1 MVHPLAVYT
10 LEQADTLQL
19 THQGCA
25 VALLLVV
32 QDVHAALIQHI
43 RDALLRDAVVVSDSI
58 VEVGV
63 GGQPAQIVAAERTEV
78 PLVLHIACEELLAA
92 GLDVLLQHIVH
103 LGADVLAVQDLA
115 ALTIDDL
122 ALLVHDVVVFQDVLA
137 DLEVPALEL
146 LLGRLDGAGDHP
158 VLDGGV
164 LVDAQRTHQA
174 LHAVAAEQTH
184 QIVLEAQIE
193 AGCTGVAL
201 TACTAAQLV
210 VDTAALVTLSTDD
223 EQTASSAHLFSFRFG
238 QGLVLS
244 IQLLEPLADSQNV
257 GVGSLTMAVGLDEQQ
272 LHGCGQ
278 SLLGLFRVQQL
289 LAEVLF
295 AHLGLCHILGVAAQH
310 NIGTT
315 ASHVGGDGDGP
326 LLTGLCDDLCLT
338 LVVLCVQ
345 HIEIA
350 GVLLQHL
357 GESLA
362 LIDADSTHQD
372 RLAVLVALHDL
383 LDDGI
388 VFAVDGLV
396 DGIRVILADDRAV
409 GGDGN
414 DVQTVDLSEL
424 GGLRLCRTGHTGQ
437 LLIHTEVVLEGDG
450 RQRLALGGDLHA
462 LLGLDGLMEALVVTA
477 ADHQATGKLI
487 DDEHFAVLHD
497 VINVAL
503 HHTVGFD
510 GLVDVVGEGH
520 ILCGSEVLDLEIFL
534 GLLDAL
540 SRQGAGLVLLV
551 HDVIAVSLLVGLHL
565 VFQLD
570 HDALAQSADEAVH
583 LGIQAGRVLSA
594 ARDDKRRTGLVDE
607 DGVHLIDNGVGM
619 AALHHVVFI
628 SHHVVAQIVEAE
640 LVVGAVGNVGIISF
654 PAGIAIH
661 ALHDQAHRQAQPAVK
676 LAHPLAVALGKVIVD
691 GDDVDTLAGQC
702 IQIGGQRCHK
712 GLAFTGLHLGDVAPV
727 QGDAAGDLHR
737 EMLHA
742 QHTPCGLAADSEGI
756 GQNIIQ
762 RFAIGQLLL
771 QCRSLGLQL
780 GIRHRL
786 ILAFQSQHLFGEG
799 VDLFQ
804 LPVGE
809 ATKEFFS

>member
-1 MVHPLAVYT
+1 MVL
-10 LEQADTLQL
+10 
-19 THQGCA
+19 G
-25 VALLLVV
+25 V
-32 QDVHAALIQHI
+32 QH
-43 RDALLRDAVVVSDSI
+43 
-58 VEVGV
+58 VEV
-63 GGQPAQIVAAERTEV
+63 
-78 PLVLHIACEELLAA
+78 
-92 GLDVLLQHIVH
+92 
-103 LGADVLAVQDLA
+103 
-115 ALTIDDL
+115 
-122 ALLVHDVVVFQDVLA
+122 
-137 DLEVPALEL
+137 
-146 LLGRLDGAGDHP
+146 
-158 VLDGGV
+158 
-164 LVDAQRTHQA
+164 
-174 LHAVAAEQTH
+174 
-184 QIVLEAQIE
+184 
-193 AGCTGVAL
+193 
-201 TACTAAQLV
+201 
-210 VDTAALVTLSTDD
+210 
-223 EQTASSAHLFSFRFG
+223 
-238 QGLVLS
+238 
-244 IQLLEPLADSQNV
+244 
-257 GVGSLTMAVGLDEQQ
+257 
-272 LHGCGQ
+272 
-278 SLLGLFRVQQL
+278 
-289 LAEVLF
+289 
-295 AHLGLCHILGVAAQH
+295 
-310 NIGTT
+310 
-315 ASHVGGDGDGP
+315 
-326 LLTGLCDDLCLT
+326 
-338 LVVLCVQ
+338 
-345 HIEIA
+345 A

-357 GESLA
+357 GEGLA
-362 LIDADSTHQD
+362 FLDADSTHQD

-414 DVQTVDLSEL
+414 DVQTVDLGEL

-503 HHTVGFD
+503 HHTVGLD
-510 GLVDVVGEGH
+510 GLIDVVGEGH

-540 SRQGAGLVLLV
+540 SRQGAGLVLFV

-594 ARDDKRRTGLVDE
+594 AGDDKRRTGLVDE

-702 IQIGGQRCHK
+702 IQIGRQRCHK
-712 GLAFTGLHLGDVAPV
+712 GLAFTSLHLGDVAPV

-762 RFAIGQLLL
+762 RFTVGQLLL

-804 LPVGE
+804 FPVRE
-809 ATKEFFS
+809 AAKEFFS